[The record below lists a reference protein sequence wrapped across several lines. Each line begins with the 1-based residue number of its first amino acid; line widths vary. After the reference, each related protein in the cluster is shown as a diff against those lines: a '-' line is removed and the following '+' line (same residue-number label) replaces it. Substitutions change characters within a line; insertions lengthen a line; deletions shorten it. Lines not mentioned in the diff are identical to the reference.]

1 MRLFRW
7 TVAVAVLSW
16 ATCAGAAALA
26 SRNSTAKSSPP
37 PQTTAPLLLA
47 MCEDDGCSRWEF
59 QNSKATGTF
68 ADGASASL
76 TLVEFPAASAG
87 KVTIHRVDT
96 SGTANGINGTYIGTR
111 TGSIVQGTFDW
122 KWPGRPDGHSTWFA
136 IVMTDSVHMAP
147 VAAEKSSPVPATL
160 NICEDGHGCNDW
172 NFTGKTGTI
181 PGAATLSVERFDDSL
196 VAIRRN
202 ETSGALKGME
212 ALYIGI
218 RKGNE
223 IRGVAAWKWSGQPP
237 VGVVGWHTTLAGGS
251 SVSSAATAS
260 ASSPVSS
267 TASSTTPTA
276 KPPAVQGTVH
286 STFSGKIGMCEDSDG
301 CSLWSFDQG
310 RGQGR
315 WKNGAEAQLV
325 IEKLDASGLD
335 IVRTDT
341 SGIALGLIARYTGV
355 RKGDWFEGDVT
366 VDKSGHS
373 SVATKF
379 RGAIQSWSASPANSA
394 AIQVP
399 PHLLQCD
406 DANLC
411 SDWNLKGRTG
421 RARGQIVGY
430 NGALTVETFTD
441 SSVVIRERA
450 EGGPINGADIIYT
463 GIRDGNKI
471 RGVASWQ
478 WPGHGDNSTGATNF
492 RAVIEN
498 IPVVTVSTANL
509 NPPPYNL
516 SGSWL
521 VDDKKVEAVDYA
533 PIGYEVRMRR
543 LEDLFTYSWFVGTVV
558 STHRIT
564 GQRLVN
570 GAWQPDEIEVLDPDH
585 AKFKSGLTMERGSTP
600 QPGDAPCDADN
611 SAKVWAHFA
620 GLRGGIAYQ
629 QQSFPLAFCWFNIA
643 ANQGE
648 PQAEAALAVLLH
660 NGVGT
665 KQDFAKAFF
674 WATESAKSGNR
685 LAETALMQMYANGEG
700 TPKDLG
706 KAQAMKDRM
715 AEQNVNAMFNEL
727 MHGNSQTAQ
736 LGRLAIDAVM
746 TFEAHS
752 HGPDCRY
759 PDNYRASGCP
769 GYRSPYAPH

>member
-1 MRLFRW
+1 
-7 TVAVAVLSW
+7 
-16 ATCAGAAALA
+16 
-26 SRNSTAKSSPP
+26 
-37 PQTTAPLLLA
+37 

-59 QNSKATGTF
+59 QNSKTTTGTF
-68 ADGASASL
+68 ADGASANL
-76 TLVEFPAASAG
+76 TLVEFPAATTG

-96 SGTANGINGTYIGTR
+96 SGTANGINGTYLGTR
-111 TGSIVQGTFDW
+111 NGSIIQGTFDW
-122 KWPGRPDGHSTWFA
+122 KWPGHPDGHSTWFA
-136 IVMTDSVHMAP
+136 IVMSDSVHLATI
-147 VAAEKSSPVPATL
+147 AAGKSSPLPATL
-160 NICEDGHGCNDW
+160 SICEDGHGCNDW

-181 PGAATLSVERFDDSL
+181 PGAANLTVERFDDTL

-202 ETSGALKGME
+202 EIAGALKGME

-237 VGVVGWHTTLAGGS
+237 TGVLGWHTTLSAGNNS
-251 SVSSAATAS
+251 SGTATAS
-260 ASSPVSS
+260 VNSATSGPAASS
-267 TASSTTPTA
+267 TAPAA

-301 CSLWSFDQG
+301 CSLWTFDKG

-325 IEKLDASGLD
+325 IEKLDDTSLQ

-341 SGIALGLIARYTGV
+341 SGVALGLTARYSAART
-355 RKGDWFEGDVT
+355 GDWLEGDVSA
-366 VDKSGHS
+366 DWPGHPSGK
-373 SVATKF
+373 TKF
-379 RGAIQSWSASPANSA
+379 RAAIQSWAASPASNA

-411 SDWNLKGRTG
+411 SDWNLHGRTG

-441 SSVVIRERA
+441 SNVVVRERA

-463 GIRDGNKI
+463 GIREGNKI

-478 WPGHGDNSTGATNF
+478 WPGHGDNSSGATNF

-498 IPVVTVSTANL
+498 IPSVTVSTATL
-509 NPPPYNL
+509 NPAPYNL

-521 VDDKKVEAVDYA
+521 VRDAKVEPVDYA

-543 LEDLFTYSWFVGTVV
+543 LQDLFTVSWFVGTVL
-558 STHRIT
+558 STHRIV

-570 GAWQPDEIEVLDPDH
+570 NAWQPDEIEVVDPDH
-585 AKFKSGLTMERGSTP
+585 AKFKSGLTMERASTP

-611 SAKVWAHFA
+611 SAQVWAHFA
-620 GLRGGIAYQ
+620 GLRGAVAYQ
-629 QQSFPLAFCWFNIA
+629 QQNFPLAFCWMSIA
-643 ANQGE
+643 ANQGD

-665 KQDFAKAFF
+665 KQDYAKAFF
-674 WATESAKSGNR
+674 WATESAKTGNR

-700 TPKDLG
+700 TPKDLA

-715 AEQNVNAMFNEL
+715 AEQNINAMWNEL
-727 MHGNSQTAQ
+727 LHGNSQTAQ
-736 LGRLAIDAVM
+736 LGRLAIDAVL
-746 TFEAHS
+746 TFEEHD
-752 HGPDCRY
+752 HGPDCTNGKGY
-759 PDNYRASGCP
+759 STQGCP
-769 GYRSPYAPH
+769 GYRRPGTPNPN